1 MGDSLNGFS
10 VFQRWHISCMTESFQ
25 LYARVYVCVRRR
37 ARKLLPRM
45 GMCKMPKDD
54 KRVGTWRACDAHV
67 CTISARVCRGAC
79 HERAR
84 RSKSEGLRAH
94 VMHERM

>member
-1 MGDSLNGFS
+1 
-10 VFQRWHISCMTESFQ
+10 MTESFQ
-25 LYARVYVCVRRR
+25 LYARAYVCACEQ
-37 ARKLLPRM
+37 ARKLLPRV

-54 KRVGTWRACDAHV
+54 KRVCAWRVCDAHV
-67 CTISARVCRGAC
+67 CTISACAYRRAC

-94 VMHERM
+94 VMHGRM